1 MAGYLIPGVFASVLL
16 WTVAFLFLGPQGA
29 WAVSVV
35 ACATGLVWIWK
46 KRQEGRGSRRS
57 LTTQGRR

>member
-1 MAGYLIPGVFASVLL
+1 MSGYLIPGAFVSILL

-35 ACATGLVWIWK
+35 ACATGLVWILK
-46 KRQEGRGSRRS
+46 RRQEDAEADGR
-57 LTTQGRR
+57 